1 MDLVFWFLVKQVG
14 LSLSDAS
21 RLCST
26 TPAAELRLPESG
38 AIARGMLADL
48 VVLDKSLAVKQTY
61 VAGRLAFS
69 DL

>member
-14 LSLSDAS
+14 LSLDDAS

-26 TPAAELRLPESG
+26 TPAAELGLRDCG
-38 AIARGMLADL
+38 AIARGNIADL
-48 VVLDKSLAVKQTY
+48 VVLDGNFSVKQTY